1 MRNDP
6 CELRQLHSRVPHMP
20 REPFNVTICAS
31 YRPRHAIA
39 PPFLSSNACARL
51 ISCPPFPLLLPFAL
65 AILDHQLV
73 GLLHAMSSLLKFLPT
88 SRRQESSDDASSAL
102 PGDQVDVKREKSGD
116 SDSEELPDGELN
128 PSGLTLEEGA
138 LFV

>member
-1 MRNDP
+1 
-6 CELRQLHSRVPHMP
+6 
-20 REPFNVTICAS
+20 
-31 YRPRHAIA
+31 
-39 PPFLSSNACARL
+39 
-51 ISCPPFPLLLPFAL
+51 
-65 AILDHQLV
+65 
-73 GLLHAMSSLLKFLPT
+73 MSSLLKFLPA
-88 SRRQESSDDASSAL
+88 SRRQESSDDAASAL